1 MVHDNVS
8 YKLPSCV
15 ISSSSKGQRGQELVC
30 VPGTEQRVH
39 SCSAR
44 GDSSF
49 RKSDGSSQSCNA
61 GSCSLRGE
69 SHCEKERVGGAHN
82 VSEAVISAKNDSST
96 NVELKDPL
104 SNNKL
109 FGFRKISF
117 REYSIKRCLL
127 RGGGGGGHSRRRV
140 QGEVMQSRV
149 KFNG

>member
-1 MVHDNVS
+1 MTVVHNNVS

-49 RKSDGSSQSCNA
+49 RKNDESPQSCNE

-69 SHCEKERVGGAHN
+69 CQCEKERVGGAHN
-82 VSEAVISAKNDSST
+82 VSEAVISEKNDSVVS
-96 NVELKDPL
+96 VDLKDPL
-104 SNNKL
+104 SNNKF
-109 FGFRKISF
+109 FGLDVEAGDPEPAPTVQQKVENCPPVLKGIL
-117 REYSIKRCLL
+117 KRSK
-127 RGGGGGGHSRRRV
+127 R
-140 QGEVMQSRV
+140 Q
-149 KFNG
+149 